1 MLDDDQMKLPQAGE
15 AFLAEDG
22 SIGAEE
28 RVQEDTTIG
37 SYRADME
44 HLTTGFFVSVVS
56 CIANG

>member
-1 MLDDDQMKLPQAGE
+1 MKLPQAGK
-15 AFLAEDG
+15 AFLTEDG

-28 RVQEDTTIG
+28 RIQEDTTIG